1 MRRSSAIR
9 HSPQLPLSAL
19 SQGRSDT
26 ERTRQATVTE
36 IREESI
42 GELARHGEISIAF
55 QVDSV
60 FEVRLQEQ
68 GLGGVQFTERPGEAP
83 WFKDYDTNDGGPERW
98 SERFDVSRWGLLGAY
113 QGDRR
118 IGGAVIAFDTPDL
131 HMLRGRGDQA
141 VLWDLRVDLE
151 SRRSGVATALFKE
164 SETWA
169 RRRGCTVLEVETQQ
183 VNVPACRFYA
193 RMGCSLAAVDRFAYD
208 ELPDEVQLIWR
219 RELQP
224 DP

>member
-1 MRRSSAIR
+1 MLRSSAIR

-36 IREESI
+36 VREQSI

-68 GLGGVQFTERPGEAP
+68 GLGGVQFTERPVEAP

-118 IGGAVIAFDTPDL
+118 IGGAVIAETRPFCGTFVSISSRAAPAWPPHSSRNQRHGL
-131 HMLRGRGDQA
+131 GDGDA
-141 VLWDLRVDLE
+141 RCWR
-151 SRRSGVATALFKE
+151 SRPSRTTFLPAASTHAWAARSPLLIASPTTNCL
-164 SETWA
+164 T
-169 RRRGCTVLEVETQQ
+169 R
-183 VNVPACRFYA
+183 
-193 RMGCSLAAVDRFAYD
+193 CS
-208 ELPDEVQLIWR
+208 
-219 RELQP
+219 
-224 DP
+224 